1 MNFARNLNLRFVVKN
16 TGHDFQGR
24 SAGAGALSVWT
35 HHLKDLHFYD
45 TFTTSNYSG
54 PAIKAGAGVQGTD
67 IYEFANAHGMVA
79 IGGECK
85 TVGWGGGYIA
95 AGGHSPLSPLYGM
108 AADQVSYFLR
118 LISSCSSN

>member
-108 AADQVSYFLR
+108 AADQVSYFPR
-118 LISSCSSN
+118 